1 MEGEFVIFKMIKLIG
16 IWLVVSRVKEE
27 EKLRM
32 FSVFVRDGDVIFRY
46 L

>member
-1 MEGEFVIFKMIKLIG
+1 MEGEFVIFKMTKSTG
-16 IWLVVSRVKEE
+16 TWLVVSRVKEE

-32 FSVFVRDGDVIFRY
+32 SSVSVRDGDAIFRH